1 MTVIAWAAETVLPS
15 AFVIVARM
23 VVVPAETPVT
33 LPLLSTA
40 AIEGSSEDQ
49 AISALDPAGE
59 SVAVNLIVLNSATV
73 ELPETEIPVAGVG
86 AVTSTVKVSV
96 RSTYL

>member
-33 LPLLSTA
+33 LPLRSTVA
-40 AIEGSSEDQ
+40 TEESSEDQ
-49 AISALDPAGE
+49 AISASDPAGE
-59 SVAVNLIVLNSATV
+59 SAAVSLVVLNSATV
-73 ELPETEIPVAGVG
+73 LAPFTEMLSTGVG

-96 RSTYL
+96 YV

>member
-1 MTVIAWAAETVLPS
+1 MIAWAAETVLPS

-23 VVVPAETPVT
+23 VVVPVETPVT
-33 LPLLSTA
+33 LPLLSTV

-59 SVAVNLIVLNSATV
+59 SVAFSMVLLNSATV
-73 ELPETEIPVAGVG
+73 LAPLTEMPSAGVG
-86 AVTSTVKVSV
+86 AVTSTVKS
-96 RSTYL
+96 